1 MSQTELIKKLR
12 EATGAGMMDVK
23 RALEDAGWDEEK
35 AVQLLRERGAMK
47 AAKKADREA
56 REGIIGHYIHH
67 NQRVGVLVELNCETD
82 FVARNELFQ
91 NLAKDLAMHIA
102 MMNPR
107 YVSAEEIPAEELEK
121 ERQIYIQAALNE
133 GKPQQIAEKMRRTMG
148 IRLKG
153 DPVRTIEVVG
163 TRYLLN
169 EGERSGLLRHLIE
182 GGDLSAYGLVNAVTH
197 FAQNV
202 DDYDRATEFEA
213 LGGRLL
219 EQSKAEWDTLAE
231 AS

>member
-1 MSQTELIKKLR
+1 MSQMELIKKLR

-107 YVSAEEIPAEELEK
+107 YVSAEEIPAEALEK

-133 GKPQQIAEKMRRTMG
+133 GKPQQIAEKIAEG
-148 IRLKG
+148 RLKKYLE
-153 DPVRTIEVVG
+153 EVV
-163 TRYLLN
+163 
-169 EGERSGLLRHLIE
+169 
-182 GGDLSAYGLVNAVTH
+182 
-197 FAQNV
+197 
-202 DDYDRATEFEA
+202 
-213 LGGRLL
+213 LL
-219 EQSKAEWDTLAE
+219 EQPFVKDDKVKVKELIQQAIAKIGENIVVRRFCRFELGA
-231 AS
+231 

>member
-1 MSQTELIKKLR
+1 MELIKKLR
-12 EATGAGMMDVK
+12 EATGAWMMDVK

-133 GKPQQIAEKMRRTMG
+133 GKPQQIAEKIAEG
-148 IRLKG
+148 RLKKYLE
-153 DPVRTIEVVG
+153 EVV
-163 TRYLLN
+163 
-169 EGERSGLLRHLIE
+169 
-182 GGDLSAYGLVNAVTH
+182 
-197 FAQNV
+197 
-202 DDYDRATEFEA
+202 
-213 LGGRLL
+213 LL
-219 EQSKAEWDTLAE
+219 EQPFVKDDKVKVKELIQQAIAKIGENIVVRRFCRFELGA
-231 AS
+231 

>member
-1 MSQTELIKKLR
+1 MSQMELIKKLR

-133 GKPQQIAEKMRRTMG
+133 GKPQQIAEKIAEG
-148 IRLKG
+148 RLKKYLE
-153 DPVRTIEVVG
+153 EVV
-163 TRYLLN
+163 
-169 EGERSGLLRHLIE
+169 
-182 GGDLSAYGLVNAVTH
+182 
-197 FAQNV
+197 
-202 DDYDRATEFEA
+202 
-213 LGGRLL
+213 LL
-219 EQSKAEWDTLAE
+219 EQPFVKDDKVKVKELIQQAIAKIGENIVVRRYCRFELGA
-231 AS
+231 

>member
-1 MSQTELIKKLR
+1 MSQMELIKKLR

-23 RALEDAGWDEEK
+23 RAPEDAGWDEEK

-133 GKPQQIAEKMRRTMG
+133 EAPADRREDRRRPPQEVPGGGGPAGAALRQGRQGQGEGAHPAGHRQDRREHRGPT
-148 IRLKG
+148 
-153 DPVRTIEVVG
+153 
-163 TRYLLN
+163 LLP
-169 EGERSGLLRHLIE
+169 L
-182 GGDLSAYGLVNAVTH
+182 
-197 FAQNV
+197 
-202 DDYDRATEFEA
+202 
-213 LGGRLL
+213 
-219 EQSKAEWDTLAE
+219 
-231 AS
+231 

>member
-1 MSQTELIKKLR
+1 MSQMELIKKLR

-107 YVSAEEIPAEELEK
+107 YVPAEEIPAEELEK

-133 GKPQQIAEKMRRTMG
+133 GKPQQIADKIAEG
-148 IRLKG
+148 RLKKYLE
-153 DPVRTIEVVG
+153 EVV
-163 TRYLLN
+163 
-169 EGERSGLLRHLIE
+169 
-182 GGDLSAYGLVNAVTH
+182 
-197 FAQNV
+197 
-202 DDYDRATEFEA
+202 
-213 LGGRLL
+213 LL
-219 EQSKAEWDTLAE
+219 EQPFVKDDKVKVKELIQQAIAKIGENIVVRRFCRFELGA
-231 AS
+231 

>member
-12 EATGAGMMDVK
+12 EATGAGRRDVK

-133 GKPQQIAEKMRRTMG
+133 GKPQQIAEKIAEG
-148 IRLKG
+148 RLKKYLE
-153 DPVRTIEVVG
+153 EVV
-163 TRYLLN
+163 
-169 EGERSGLLRHLIE
+169 
-182 GGDLSAYGLVNAVTH
+182 
-197 FAQNV
+197 
-202 DDYDRATEFEA
+202 
-213 LGGRLL
+213 LL
-219 EQSKAEWDTLAE
+219 EQPFVKDDKVKVKELIQQAIAKIGENIVVRRFCRFELGA
-231 AS
+231 

>member
-67 NQRVGVLVELNCETD
+67 NQRVGVLVALNCETD

-133 GKPQQIAEKMRRTMG
+133 GKPQQIAEKIAEG
-148 IRLKG
+148 RLKKYLE
-153 DPVRTIEVVG
+153 EVV
-163 TRYLLN
+163 
-169 EGERSGLLRHLIE
+169 
-182 GGDLSAYGLVNAVTH
+182 
-197 FAQNV
+197 
-202 DDYDRATEFEA
+202 
-213 LGGRLL
+213 LL
-219 EQSKAEWDTLAE
+219 EQPFVKDDKVKVKELIQQAIAKIGENIVVRRFCRFELGA
-231 AS
+231 

>member
-1 MSQTELIKKLR
+1 MSQMELIKKLR

-23 RALEDAGWDEEK
+23 KALEDAGWNEEK

-47 AAKKADREA
+47 AAKKAEREA

-67 NQRVGVLVELNCETD
+67 NQRVGVILELNCETD
-82 FVARNELFQ
+82 FVARNEVFQ

-133 GKPQQIAEKMRRTMG
+133 GKPQQIAEKIAEG
-148 IRLKG
+148 RLKKYLE
-153 DPVRTIEVVG
+153 EVV
-163 TRYLLN
+163 
-169 EGERSGLLRHLIE
+169 
-182 GGDLSAYGLVNAVTH
+182 
-197 FAQNV
+197 
-202 DDYDRATEFEA
+202 
-213 LGGRLL
+213 LL
-219 EQSKAEWDTLAE
+219 EQPFVKDNKVKVKELLQQAIAKTGENIVVRRFCRLEVGA
-231 AS
+231 

>member
-23 RALEDAGWDEEK
+23 KALEDAGWDEEK

-133 GKPQQIAEKMRRTMG
+133 GKPQQIAEKIAEG
-148 IRLKG
+148 RLKKYLE
-153 DPVRTIEVVG
+153 EVV
-163 TRYLLN
+163 
-169 EGERSGLLRHLIE
+169 
-182 GGDLSAYGLVNAVTH
+182 
-197 FAQNV
+197 
-202 DDYDRATEFEA
+202 
-213 LGGRLL
+213 LL
-219 EQSKAEWDTLAE
+219 EQPFVKDDKVKVKELIQQAIAKIGENIVIRRFCRFELGA
-231 AS
+231 

>member
-23 RALEDAGWDEEK
+23 RALEDAGWDEEN

-133 GKPQQIAEKMRRTMG
+133 GKPQQIAEKIAEG
-148 IRLKG
+148 RLKKYLE
-153 DPVRTIEVVG
+153 EVV
-163 TRYLLN
+163 
-169 EGERSGLLRHLIE
+169 
-182 GGDLSAYGLVNAVTH
+182 
-197 FAQNV
+197 
-202 DDYDRATEFEA
+202 
-213 LGGRLL
+213 LL
-219 EQSKAEWDTLAE
+219 EQPFVKDDKVKVKELIQQAIAKIGENIVVRRFCRFELGA
-231 AS
+231 

>member
-1 MSQTELIKKLR
+1 MSQMELIKKLR

-23 RALEDAGWDEEK
+23 KALEDAGWNEEK

-47 AAKKADREA
+47 AAKKAEREA

-91 NLAKDLAMHIA
+91 ALAKDLAMHIA

-107 YVSAEEIPAEELEK
+107 YISAEEIPAEELEK

-133 GKPQQIAEKMRRTMG
+133 GKPQQIAEKIAEG
-148 IRLKG
+148 RLKKYLE
-153 DPVRTIEVVG
+153 EVV
-163 TRYLLN
+163 
-169 EGERSGLLRHLIE
+169 
-182 GGDLSAYGLVNAVTH
+182 
-197 FAQNV
+197 
-202 DDYDRATEFEA
+202 
-213 LGGRLL
+213 LL
-219 EQSKAEWDTLAE
+219 EQPFVKDDKAKVKELIQE
-231 AS
+231 AIAKTGENIVVRRFCRLELGA

>member
-1 MSQTELIKKLR
+1 MSQPELIKKLR

-67 NQRVGVLVELNCETD
+67 NQRVGVLVELNCEPD

-91 NLAKDLAMHIA
+91 TLAKGLAMHIA

-133 GKPQQIAEKMRRTMG
+133 GKPQQIAEKIAEG
-148 IRLKG
+148 RLKKYLE
-153 DPVRTIEVVG
+153 EVV
-163 TRYLLN
+163 
-169 EGERSGLLRHLIE
+169 
-182 GGDLSAYGLVNAVTH
+182 
-197 FAQNV
+197 
-202 DDYDRATEFEA
+202 
-213 LGGRLL
+213 LL
-219 EQSKAEWDTLAE
+219 EQPFVKDDKVKVKELIQQAIAKIGENIVVRRFCRFELGA
-231 AS
+231 

>member
-23 RALEDAGWDEEK
+23 KALEDAGWDEEK

-56 REGIIGHYIHH
+56 REGVIGHYVHH

-91 NLAKDLAMHIA
+91 NLARDLAMHIA

-107 YVSAEEIPAEELEK
+107 YLSAEEIPAEELEK

-133 GKPQQIAEKMRRTMG
+133 GKPQQIAEKIAEG
-148 IRLKG
+148 RLKKYLE
-153 DPVRTIEVVG
+153 EVV
-163 TRYLLN
+163 
-169 EGERSGLLRHLIE
+169 
-182 GGDLSAYGLVNAVTH
+182 
-197 FAQNV
+197 
-202 DDYDRATEFEA
+202 
-213 LGGRLL
+213 LL
-219 EQSKAEWDTLAE
+219 EQPFVKDDKVKVKELLQQAIAKIGENIVVRRFCRFELGA
-231 AS
+231 

>member
-107 YVSAEEIPAEELEK
+107 YVSAEELPAEELEK

-133 GKPQQIAEKMRRTMG
+133 GKPQQIAEKIAEG
-148 IRLKG
+148 RLKKYLE
-153 DPVRTIEVVG
+153 EVV
-163 TRYLLN
+163 
-169 EGERSGLLRHLIE
+169 
-182 GGDLSAYGLVNAVTH
+182 
-197 FAQNV
+197 
-202 DDYDRATEFEA
+202 
-213 LGGRLL
+213 LL
-219 EQSKAEWDTLAE
+219 EQPFVKDDKVKVKELIQQAIAKIGENIVVRRFCRFELGA
-231 AS
+231 